1 MWRYIHTDEMF
12 VNNKNVLY
20 HSDVYL
26 GKDFSDGIKHWKY
39 IKREK
44 RNGKWIYYYK
54 DDITTN
60 INNEVKSATNEYNK
74 SVNSYNKAKAAADK
88 ARYYF
93 NSMGYMDDY
102 RRDKEKSDKENKIH
116 FWDSKAKKIEKQF
129 KASKVNP
136 ILYNKSAEHDMDRK
150 SSEASTAH
158 YKMDQ
163 AKTKMDN
170 AKDKQKKNNNNVINK
185 TRRKIAKHLVKT
197 LNGVSNAKEKGKQ
210 TLGKIFG
217 K

>member
-1 MWRYIHTDEMF
+1 MWRYTHTDEMF
-12 VNNKNVLY
+12 VNNKNTLY

-26 GKDFSDGIKHWKY
+26 GKDFSDGIRHWKY

-44 RNGKWIYYYK
+44 KNGKWIYYYN

-60 INNEVKSATNEYNK
+60 INNEVTSATNEYNK
-74 SVNSYNKAKAAADK
+74 SVKSYNKAKDAANK
-88 ARYYF
+88 ARYHF

-116 FWDSKAKKIEKQF
+116 FWDSKATKFEKTF
-129 KASKVNP
+129 KAAKVNP
-136 ILYNKSAEHDMDRK
+136 ILYNKSAEIDMHRK
-150 SSEASTAH
+150 DSEASTA
-158 YKMDQ
+158 YSKMDK

-170 AKDKQKKNNNNVINK
+170 AKAKQEKNNNTINK

-197 LNGVSNAKEKGKQ
+197 LNKASNAKEKGKR